1 VLQVRYKG
9 EVVDDS
15 KADLV
20 VDAKLILEL
29 KAVAATNKAHLAQAQ
44 HHLAATGMQLAL
56 VINFGAP
63 SLEHKRVIRQLS

>member
-1 VLQVRYKG
+1 MQVRYKG
-9 EVVDDS
+9 EVVGDY

-29 KAVAATNKAHLAQAQ
+29 KAVAAINNAHLAQAQ
-44 HHLAATGMQLAL
+44 HYLTATGMELAL

-63 SLEHKRVIRQLS
+63 SLEHKRVIRQSS